1 MWIENIKQAPRM
13 LSVQLA
19 TAAVALGSIPP
30 EVQASMLDAVGV
42 PASRVPAILGILML
56 LARLVAQ
63 PRAR

>member
-30 EVQASMLDAVGV
+30 DVQATVLNAVGV
-42 PASRVPAILGILML
+42 PSSRVPAILGILML
-56 LARLVAQ
+56 FVRLISQ
-63 PRAR
+63 PSIK